1 MYNLNSNDIDPF
13 WFKKNPQFQKTYY
26 PQGAAMASM
35 KKKKK
40 LRVSCSCWKNRG
52 SSYSFW
58 VGVGPAQ
65 LRTLMQ
71 YTIREEKVKL
81 AATDH
86 VSDSCALF
94 A

>member
-13 WFKKNPQFQKTYY
+13 WLEEKKSTIFRVKCSKTNY

-40 LRVSCSCWKNRG
+40 LRVGCSCWKNRG

-65 LRTLMQ
+65 NPNAIHDKRGKSQ
-71 YTIREEKVKL
+71 IGRN
-81 AATDH
+81 
-86 VSDSCALF
+86 
-94 A
+94 